1 MAEEMRTCK
10 TCGETKPLAE
20 GFYKNRIGDDSKV
33 YYRHD
38 CKRCWDKAMSERNK
52 QRVKKTETVA
62 EEMRTCKTCGEIKPL
77 EGFNAIQLKGVKTYY
92 YNSCKTCRNKEVKRK
107 RIEKTRGRGSRRPRG
122 RIRGDDGG
130 KAAREHHRRTRR
142 LPDIGHR
149 LVDAIRITAAKA

>member
-10 TCGETKPLAE
+10 TCGETKPLE
-20 GFYKNRIGDDSKV
+20 TGFYKNRIGDDSKV

-62 EEMRTCKTCGEIKPL
+62 EEMRTCKTCGETKPL

-107 RIEKTRGRGSRRPRG
+107 RIEKRAAEEA
-122 RIRGDDGG
+122 
-130 KAAREHHRRTRR
+130 AAREAEYGAMMAAR
-142 LPDIGHR
+142 LHESIIAAHAACPILGIG
-149 LVDAIRITAAKA
+149 LWTQSA